1 MRLKTY
7 KFGLAVVI
15 ALLAFTSRAMAI
27 RDDSGFDTGKLQATE
42 VSVDTSNFSKN
53 LGSSDTNAQHA
64 FETLDQMTGGGGSM
78 VYPGAGIPISTG
90 SAWGTSVANNSSNWN
105 TAYGWGNHA
114 SAGYEL
120 SSNKVTTISS
130 GSTDTQY
137 PSAKLLYDQL
147 ATKLAT
153 GGTAADSAKLNGQ
166 SASYYQTAATN
177 LGSLAGLTFAAASF
191 VKMTSTGTFGL
202 DTTTY
207 VTGTPWT
214 GLGYL
219 TAVAGAQLDN
229 VWSSNGILTRTGTA
243 TYGTI
248 TDNHTNWDSAYGW
261 GNHASAGYLT
271 SLTTSTPTNLI
282 GFIKG
287 NGSVLSADNS
297 TYLTAEVDP
306 TIVAQTNGF
315 TITRGTTPA
324 TLTVAASGSV
334 SGTNTGDGAANSSS
348 TYIGTTQVAL
358 NRTSGALSL
367 TGVNIDGS
375 AGTATSATS
384 AGKSTNLVGGNNTTQ
399 LGSIPYQSNTDTTLL
414 INNTTTTKKFLRET
428 GDGTN
433 GGVPAFDTVTKT
445 DVGLSNVDNTSDASK
460 NIGGSS
466 ATCTGNA
473 GTVTNGVYTTGNQSI
488 AGIKTLSDATEA
500 SSATVGGTIIS
511 GGLAVAKRVYATDM
525 TVTNPIVGSLAKRV
539 TTASNATSITPNSD
553 TADITYQANTQ
564 AAGTLTINADGG
576 NPVNGRSWL
585 LKIKS
590 TNVQTFAWNAQFVGG
605 TYALPISTTGGGK
618 IDYYAFI
625 YDSVNSKWQNTGI
638 GGGF

>member
-1 MRLKTY
+1 MIKIETPSSATIPNVLVWKGGITVATDFPTLAAVQTGWVYTILANVTDNNAGKT
-7 KFGLAVVI
+7 
-15 ALLAFTSRAMAI
+15 
-27 RDDSGFDTGKLQATE
+27 
-42 VSVDTSNFSKN
+42 
-53 LGSSDTNAQHA
+53 
-64 FETLDQMTGGGGSM
+64 
-78 VYPGAGIPISTG
+78 
-90 SAWGTSVANNSSNWN
+90 N
-105 TAYGWGNHA
+105 T
-114 SAGYEL
+114 
-120 SSNKVTTISS
+120 
-130 GSTDTQY
+130 
-137 PSAKLLYDQL
+137 
-147 ATKLAT
+147 
-153 GGTAADSAKLNGQ
+153 GQ
-166 SASYYQTAATN
+166 SFVAGDEIVWNGTNWTNIGGVLSGYVTSPLSTSTATN
-177 LGSLAGLTFAAASF
+177 LT
-191 VKMTSTGTFGL
+191 
-202 DTTTY
+202 
-207 VTGTPWT
+207 
-214 GLGYL
+214 
-219 TAVAGAQLDN
+219 
-229 VWSSNGILTRTGTA
+229 
-243 TYGTI
+243 
-248 TDNHTNWDSAYGW
+248 
-261 GNHASAGYLT
+261 
-271 SLTTSTPTNLI
+271 

-500 SSATVGGTIIS
+500 SNATTGGTIVS

-525 TVTNPIVGSLAKRV
+525 TVTNKITGSISGNCDGSAGTATTAGNLSGTPALPNGTTAHTYSQSDNSTNIATTAYVDTGLGTKAPLASPTFTTSVGLTSGDI
-539 TTASNATSITPNSD
+539 TASNGNFV
-553 TADITYQANTQ
+553 
-564 AAGTLTINADGG
+564 AGTAGKGLNLVANHSANSYSNNVLTTYEEGTWT
-576 NPVNGRSWL
+576 PVITGFTL
-585 LKIKS
+585 
-590 TNVQTFAWNAQFVGG
+590 VGG
-605 TYALPISTTGGGK
+605 STSTVGYYTKIGNHVYIQGAVVISGGGTIASIGGTTSYITGLPFTAKTVTGGFLVNFFNPYNFANLG
-618 IDYYAFI
+618 YCEVAATTNTLYAPTF
-625 YDSVNSKWQNTGI
+625 SAQSANQ
-638 GGGF
+638 GFCFSGSYLASS